1 MVNASTVSS
10 YFTFQM
16 TKNSSIMSQIKWTCV
31 SEWRPHSFPVWD
43 LTQFNQSYMSCSIV
57 VARAARLFFLI
68 QPIISLFSG
77 VVVARAALIFDKE
90 EKKSSWLFASAF
102 FIFVHFAAIFVLSK
116 TWYDPLYSLV
126 GYERFTTNFLL
137 SSNLQTADTMQLKHL
152 LEE

>member
-31 SEWRPHSFPVWD
+31 SEWRPHGFPVWN
-43 LTQFNQSYMSCSIV
+43 LTQFNKSYMSCGIV
-57 VARAARLFFLI
+57 VARAARLFFLT
-68 QPIISLFSG
+68 QPITSLFSG
-77 VVVARAALIFDKE
+77 VVAARAALIFDKE
-90 EKKSSWLFASAF
+90 KKKRSWLFASAF

-116 TWYDPLYSLV
+116 TLHDPFHSLV
-126 GYERFTTNFLL
+126 ENERFTKNFLL